1 MRRKREAASLV
12 DLAYRFLEPG
22 PRSPQEVAEEVMGL
36 TGHPGAA
43 SKAVR
48 SLLSGDARFEVD
60 GEGNWSLVPGAA
72 PMGPPLRSLSFA
84 VVDLETTGGPFSRG
98 HRITEIAI
106 IEVRAGRVE
115 ETWQSL
121 VQPGR
126 PVPPSVFRLTGIS
139 DRLLAGAPYFDDI
152 AHEVERRLRGRVFV
166 AHNVGF
172 DWGFLSRQLGESSGV
187 VPNVSRLC
195 TVRMAKRLV
204 PELRHRSLD
213 YLADHFEIP
222 IFERHRA
229 YGDALAT
236 ARVLVRLLD
245 RAERMGLT
253 DLFALER
260 YLRYVPKR
268 DRRRGERTQRNLF
281 GDDVR

>member
-1 MRRKREAASLV
+1 VKEKPEATSLV

-22 PRSPQEVAEEVMGL
+22 PRTPLEIAEQVMGL
-36 TGHPGAA
+36 TGHAGAA
-43 SKAVR
+43 SKAVV
-48 SLLSGDARFEVD
+48 SLLSGDARFQVD
-60 GEGNWSLVPGAA
+60 DRGHWSLAAGAVPVGQ
-72 PMGPPLRSLSFA
+72 PLRSLSYA

-106 IEVRAGRVE
+106 IQVRSGRVE
-115 ETWQSL
+115 ETWQTL

-139 DRLLAGAPYFDDI
+139 DQLLAGAPYFDDI
-152 AHEVERRLRGRVFV
+152 AHEVDARLRGRVFV

-172 DWGFLSRQLGESSGV
+172 DWGFLSKQLGESSGV
-187 VPNVSRLC
+187 VPTVSRLC

-204 PELRHRSLD
+204 PELRRRSLD

-253 DLFALER
+253 DLFALDR

-268 DRRRGERTQRNLF
+268 ERRRGSPAQQNLF
-281 GDDVR
+281 GDDIR